1 MSNVTINDFNEM
13 KRDAIGEIHNITMGS
28 AATAVSGMLNAKV
41 WITTPKVNIGQVKE
55 LSFPILN
62 HQYML

>member
-1 MSNVTINDFNEM
+1 MASATTNDFNEI

-41 WITTPKVNIGQVKE
+41 WITTPRLI
-55 LSFPILN
+55 
-62 HQYML
+62 